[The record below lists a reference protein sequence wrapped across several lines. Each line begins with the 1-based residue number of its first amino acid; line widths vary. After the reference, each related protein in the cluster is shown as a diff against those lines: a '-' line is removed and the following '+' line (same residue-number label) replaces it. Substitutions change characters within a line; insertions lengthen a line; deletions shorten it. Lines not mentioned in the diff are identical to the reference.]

1 MVITALVFVLLVCLL
16 AGLLVVVMKSS
27 PSHAQ
32 EQEGSDSQV
41 VTESVS
47 EPVSHLRFEVDR
59 FAKIVNTL

>member
-32 EQEGSDSQV
+32 EQEYSDSQV

>member
-41 VTESVS
+41 VTKSVS
-47 EPVSHLRFEVDR
+47 EPVSHLRSEVDR
-59 FAKIVNTL
+59 FAKIVNTF